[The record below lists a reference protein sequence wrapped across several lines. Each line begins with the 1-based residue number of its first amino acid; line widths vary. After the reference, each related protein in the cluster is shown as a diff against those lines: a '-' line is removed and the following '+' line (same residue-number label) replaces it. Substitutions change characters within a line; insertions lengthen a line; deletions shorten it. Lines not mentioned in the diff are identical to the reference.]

1 MQPRSEPLL
10 WLQCL
15 ALGAIP
21 LELLLIRLVLAGAD
35 PGPVPGV
42 ERFLIVGG
50 WGPGPSRRVVATARR
65 LGDLCCSCVSRWPA
79 ATAINSA
86 SVHPK
91 AVEQPRRCGD
101 RRSDPA
107 ARPLVDGRFSGA
119 GE

>member
-42 ERFLIVGG
+42 ERFLI
-50 WGPGPSRRVVATARR
+50 
-65 LGDLCCSCVSRWPA
+65 
-79 ATAINSA
+79 
-86 SVHPK
+86 
-91 AVEQPRRCGD
+91 
-101 RRSDPA
+101 
-107 ARPLVDGRFSGA
+107 
-119 GE
+119 